1 VRPIKPAYAEQVLMV
16 LSATVAIAALAAF
29 AAWLVRHLNG

>member
-1 VRPIKPAYAEQVLMV
+1 V